1 MKADTPAR
9 RGSLRNG
16 GGPRHEPPSQG
27 ERARMLE
34 IVRDIDAEVYI
45 RGLSKA
51 RQKHPGFA
59 L

>member
-1 MKADTPAR
+1 
-9 RGSLRNG
+9 
-16 GGPRHEPPSQG
+16 
-27 ERARMLE
+27 MLE